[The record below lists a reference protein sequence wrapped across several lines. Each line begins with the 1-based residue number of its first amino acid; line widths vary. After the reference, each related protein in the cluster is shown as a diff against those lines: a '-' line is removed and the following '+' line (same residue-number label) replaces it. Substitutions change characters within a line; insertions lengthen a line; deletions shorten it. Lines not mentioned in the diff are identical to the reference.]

1 MKKRFAVVALAGA
14 MAVSSFAAFAAA
26 PESPYSDV
34 ETGIGVGYSA
44 TFLNKEGFMYGFA
57 NNLFK
62 VDKDVTRAQV
72 IMTLYRLQN
81 EPEYDAGQV
90 TNFSDVTEDAGYYDA
105 VEWGSA
111 NGIVSGFSNGT
122 FKPKNT
128 VTREQ
133 LSMYIQRYVKKFGQY
148 QAPTISIDDY
158 KDAADISANAKEAMT
173 WAVENMILAGD
184 KNSVDKSVVSLGPTK
199 NTDRGQYAIILAR
212 LVTAVGAPASVNVT
226 VGDYVDINAQVN
238 IDYPNLYDGYEMI
251 SPEEDLGADG
261 YGFIFRSEDESIATV
276 DKTGRV
282 TGVAAGETNII
293 VRSKLSYE
301 YTKVAVKVTA
311 TYTKLDYILPDRQ
324 DETVVL
330 DRTLSWESTKKV
342 IDNIESLAAKY
353 TKYNGVRFS
362 FVASQTDDIDR
373 TYTAYVDAESK
384 KVVIID
390 QNGDDATQ
398 QFYNDESKTF
408 SKLTVTFG
416 NGYTIDKLLQTLADV
431 SMIDGETFDGEY
443 TYGDSTISNVSV
455 KGDIIKA
462 TIDGD
467 DYEFFHDGKN
477 VFALGDVTEKAA
489 IKKWVENGVI
499 DAVHP
504 ALPQVEPDSTGNLP
518 D

>member
-62 VDKDVTRAQV
+62 ADKDVTRAQV

-90 TNFSDVTEDAGYYDA
+90 TDFSDVTEDAGYYDA

-111 NGIVSGFSNGT
+111 NGIVAGFSNGT

-184 KNSVDKSVVSLGPTK
+184 KNSTDKSEVSLGPTK

-212 LVTAVGAPASVNVT
+212 LVTVVGAPASVNVT

-261 YGFIFRSEDESIATV
+261 YGFIFRSEDPSIATV

-301 YTKVAVKVTA
+301 YTSVKVKVAA
-311 TYTKLDYILPDRQ
+311 TYTKLDYVLSDRE
-324 DETVVL
+324 DNIVFLEKEF
-330 DRTLSWESTKKV
+330 SWSSTKTA
-342 IDNIESLAAKY
+342 IDNIEKLAVQY
-353 TKYNGVRFS
+353 PKYNGVKFTFAFKDGSKYRFYE
-362 FVASQTDDIDR
+362 AC
-373 TYTAYVDAESK
+373 VDPDTK
-384 KVVIID
+384 KVVITDID
-390 QNGDDATQ
+390 DNDVTE
-398 QFYNDESKTF
+398 QFYQDQTREFDQVVIK
-408 SKLTVTFG
+408 FG
-416 NGYTIDKLLQTLADV
+416 PDYTIDKLLQGLADV
-431 SMIDGETFDGEY
+431 SLISGESFDGEY
-443 TYGDSTISNVSV
+443 TYGGTTITNVTV
-455 KGDIIKA
+455 DGDIIKA

-467 DYEFFHDGKN
+467 DYEFFHDGTN
-477 VFALGDVTEKAA
+477 VFAIGDVTEKAA

-499 DAVHP
+499 EATHP
-504 ALPQVEPDSTGNLP
+504 AMPQVEPNAEQD
-518 D
+518 